1 MFYIKHE
8 FIYTKY
14 LIIFGEYKLLD
25 KQSGLEKTLLFWTPV
40 HWVAIDI
47 RLEKDMFFLHIND
60 KIYIR
65 VCTWLW
71 CVSEDKIS
79 FSMIKL

>member
-25 KQSGLEKTLLFWTPV
+25 KQSGLEKTLLF
-40 HWVAIDI
+40 
-47 RLEKDMFFLHIND
+47 
-60 KIYIR
+60 
-65 VCTWLW
+65 
-71 CVSEDKIS
+71 
-79 FSMIKL
+79 